1 MFEFLGM
8 QLNIYGIAIV
18 IMVAWFL
25 IMLWRV
31 ERTHNL
37 DWVDMI
43 TRDGRKI
50 SATKVLQLVGGVV
63 GTFII
68 IKVTLQGDL
77 TWDLF
82 GIYLAYV
89 ASIDGFSK
97 FMIAKYGA
105 EQGSGNYGGYG
116 GYGGYG
122 SRPPKRRRDEDYDHY
137 GHYGYQR
144 TPKDT
149 KNDNPEELAE
159 AEQENIYRGAR
170 RTDMLD

>member
-1 MFEFLGM
+1 MFEFLGITW
-8 QLNIYGIAIV
+8 NIYGV
-18 IMVAWFL
+18 VMMVMVAWFL

-31 ERTHNL
+31 EKTHDL

-50 SATKVLQLVGGVV
+50 STTKVLQLVGGVV

-82 GIYLAYV
+82 AIYLAYV

-105 EQGSGNYGGYG
+105 DQGSGGYG
-116 GYGGYG
+116 GGYGG
-122 SRPPKRRRDEDYDHY
+122 RPPKRRRDSFDDDYEY
-137 GHYGYQR
+137 EQYGYQR
-144 TPKDT
+144 SPKKDKKT
-149 KNDNPEELAE
+149 DNTEELAE
-159 AEQENIYRGAR
+159 AEQENIYRGGR
-170 RTDMLD
+170 RTDMID